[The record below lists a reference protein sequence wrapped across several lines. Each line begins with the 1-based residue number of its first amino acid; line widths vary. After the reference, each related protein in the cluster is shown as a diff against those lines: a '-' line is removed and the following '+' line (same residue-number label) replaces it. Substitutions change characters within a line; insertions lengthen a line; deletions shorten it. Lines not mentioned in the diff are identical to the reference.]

1 MVASTPGS
9 DSSSLRQGRTTV
21 TRPSAP
27 GTGQNPRWVWGSCG
41 NSGCECV
48 GGTVCW
54 VCVGSGASVVARVL
68 GGWYVVVGG
77 SCVVVG
83 GW

>member
-1 MVASTPGS
+1 M
-9 DSSSLRQGRTTV
+9 
-21 TRPSAP
+21 
-27 GTGQNPRWVWGSCG
+27 
-41 NSGCECV
+41 